1 MQTAHNE
8 NGFVSI
14 GINFGVTLL
23 CVYPTWIVL
32 SELKE
37 SHEGQENTEFE
48 RGEDSERSE
57 EIDVK

>member
-1 MQTAHNE
+1 MQTAPNA

-14 GINFGVTLL
+14 GLNFGITLL

-37 SHEGQENTEFE
+37 SHEIQEE
-48 RGEDSERSE
+48 RVQNE
-57 EIDVK
+57 EIDK